1 MDQPKEQLKIEELN
15 QMHSESKAA
24 DREAVAEFRSNIL
37 LISGEHF
44 SKRLLDGPNL
54 RGRNTTGASS
64 ADPYRLRI
72 TKNYLHRA
80 HRLYVTSILNQS
92 PSATVSPRNATEL
105 QDQKSAELNQ
115 SVWQY
120 GKDKYKLKASIRE
133 WCSDYAGIGE
143 TAVKIFFDPTRG
155 DLKGY
160 ESTVDEEGN
169 EHVDE
174 MGQTVPDESKPVFTG
189 EFVFERIF
197 AQNIFRPVGCQ
208 QMKNA
213 HWIGIEKLEDSKLL
227 KAKYKHD
234 KKKLGLITDSNEEF
248 VVFDSTRNGYGRDK
262 NQTLLLEYYF
272 RPCVQYPKGYYI
284 ISTKAGILEEG
295 ELPFGIF
302 PIRWCGFDEHPTKPR
317 ATSFVKV
324 ARPWQA
330 EINRASSQVAMH
342 SITLGE
348 DKILYQAGT
357 KVAQGSLLPGIRGIT
372 YNGAPPTVLPGRVG
386 DQYFQYIAIQE
397 QEMNRALMLD
407 ILNEDKGLQLDPMA
421 MLFKSMEQGQKF
433 NFYSVKFGEF
443 LVEVCE
449 LFLDLAKVYLE
460 GDELIAAIGKSEAIN
475 IAEFKATIKLHHT
488 IKVEEQ
494 NDTIESKLGKQVA
507 MNHILQFVG
516 TQLEREDIGKMINEM
531 PFGNWEES
539 FSDFTINHKNI
550 KNDFLAIERGEQPSV
565 SENDDSK
572 YVLAQVAKRK
582 KERDF
587 RSLAPNIQEMY
598 SMFEKYHQEKI
609 AAEAIAIKAAQS
621 EYIPVSGAMIGCDM
635 YNPESDPKKTPKR
648 VRVPYQA
655 LDWLLQQLEKQG
667 SGMEA
672 MEQMN
677 SAQAAS
683 AIKQVA
689 GGQQGGQASPPQQGA
704 SQLQGVQ

>member
-1 MDQPKEQLKIEELN
+1 
-15 QMHSESKAA
+15 
-24 DREAVAEFRSNIL
+24 
-37 LISGEHF
+37 
-44 SKRLLDGPNL
+44 
-54 RGRNTTGASS
+54 
-64 ADPYRLRI
+64 
-72 TKNYLHRA
+72 
-80 HRLYVTSILNQS
+80 
-92 PSATVSPRNATEL
+92 
-105 QDQKSAELNQ
+105 
-115 SVWQY
+115 
-120 GKDKYKLKASIRE
+120 
-133 WCSDYAGIGE
+133 
-143 TAVKIFFDPTRG
+143 
-155 DLKGY
+155 
-160 ESTVDEEGN
+160 
-169 EHVDE
+169 
-174 MGQTVPDESKPVFTG
+174 
-189 EFVFERIF
+189 
-197 AQNIFRPVGCQ
+197 
-208 QMKNA
+208 
-213 HWIGIEKLEDSKLL
+213 
-227 KAKYKHD
+227 
-234 KKKLGLITDSNEEF
+234 
-248 VVFDSTRNGYGRDK
+248 
-262 NQTLLLEYYF
+262 
-272 RPCVQYPKGYYI
+272 
-284 ISTKAGILEEG
+284 
-295 ELPFGIF
+295 
-302 PIRWCGFDEHPTKPR
+302 
-317 ATSFVKV
+317 
-324 ARPWQA
+324 
-330 EINRASSQVAMH
+330 
-342 SITLGE
+342 
-348 DKILYQAGT
+348 
-357 KVAQGSLLPGIRGIT
+357 
-372 YNGAPPTVLPGRVG
+372 VG

-460 GDELIAAIGKSEAIN
+460 GDELIAAIGKSESIN

-598 SMFEKYHQEKI
+598 TTFEQYHQEKI
-609 AAEAIAIKAAQS
+609 AAEGIAIKAAQS
-621 EYIPVSGAMIGCDM
+621 EFIPISGAMIGCDM

-655 LDWLLQQLEKQG
+655 LDWLLTQLEKQG
-667 SGMEA
+667 SGMAA

-704 SQLQGVQ
+704 SQLQGG